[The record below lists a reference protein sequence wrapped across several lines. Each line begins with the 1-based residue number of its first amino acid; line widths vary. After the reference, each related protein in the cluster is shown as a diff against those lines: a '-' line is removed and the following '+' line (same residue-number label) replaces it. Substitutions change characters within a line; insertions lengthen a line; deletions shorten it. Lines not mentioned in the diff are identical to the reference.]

1 MSVKTKMIREK
12 LHQFVDTI
20 EDKKAIALFSFFE
33 DEMDIDSQRKK
44 IIFAERKRVISGE
57 VKTYQWEEVKA
68 MAKNKKLRNGL

>member
-1 MSVKTKMIREK
+1 MSIKTIRKK

-20 EDKKAIALFSFFE
+20 EDKKAIAMFKFFE

-44 IIFAERKRVISGE
+44 LIFAERERVLSGE
-57 VKTYQWEEVKA
+57 VKTFKWEEVKK

>member
-1 MSVKTKMIREK
+1 MPIKTKMIREK

-44 IIFAERKRVISGE
+44 LIFVERKRVISGE
-57 VKTYQWEEVKA
+57 AKTYQWEEVKA